1 MIEEKICPRPRLGDE
16 LTRHK
21 ALRTLRL
28 LETHHKK
35 LAEILRFQ
43 HEHPSNTPAEP
54 ASATATSTLATQQTT
69 AETGGTKSAV
79 SQDAHLPPRLVGN
92 ARLPSRDKSS
102 IASNL
107 ASARGIPRTPDVG
120 RPCRL
125 HLHRNMS
132 QQR

>member
-1 MIEEKICPRPRLGDE
+1 MFMLESEDFGE
-16 LTRHK
+16 L
-21 ALRTLRL
+21 LMV
-28 LETHHKK
+28 
-35 LAEILRFQ
+35 
-43 HEHPSNTPAEP
+43 
-54 ASATATSTLATQQTT
+54 
-69 AETGGTKSAV
+69 KSVV

-107 ASARGIPRTPDVG
+107 AIYPDLADERCLPILVVDVHPGSLRSLCPRSRLWFRTPDVD